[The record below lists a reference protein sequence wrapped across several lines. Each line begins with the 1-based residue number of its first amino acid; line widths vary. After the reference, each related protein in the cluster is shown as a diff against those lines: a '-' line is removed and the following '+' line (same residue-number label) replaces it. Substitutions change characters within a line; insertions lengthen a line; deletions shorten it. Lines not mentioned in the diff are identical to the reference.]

1 MRMLASCD
9 AITWPLVAS
18 SKVQERAAM
27 FGAGTFC
34 ACAVDINK
42 RLAAAA
48 ANNFFMESNVVS
60 DGG

>member
-1 MRMLASCD
+1 
-9 AITWPLVAS
+9 
-18 SKVQERAAM
+18 M

-48 ANNFFMESNVVS
+48 ANNFFMEAMSSQMVGEAKAMPLS
-60 DGG
+60 IALKEEASL